1 MKTSFHLALLL
12 LATLNAPLSAADSDD
27 QPDAAQKVVERISE
41 AQPPRETGSGRT
53 PEQAIKEYKESGKA
67 SGYHLETHPVP
78 PPAL

>member
-1 MKTSFHLALLL
+1 MKTQTCLLLLL
-12 LATLNAPLSAADSDD
+12 LATASSSLTAADTD
-27 QPDAAQKVVERISE
+27 QNLNNARQVVERISE

-53 PEQAIKEYKESGKA
+53 PEQAIKEYKESGRA

>member
-12 LATLNAPLSAADSDD
+12 LATLNAPLSAADA
-27 QPDAAQKVVERISE
+27 DAAQKVVERISE

-53 PEQAIKEYKESGKA
+53 PEQAIKEYKESGRA

>member
-12 LATLNAPLSAADSDD
+12 LVTVNAPLFAADSDD
-27 QPDAAQKVVERISE
+27 KLDAAKKLVERISE

-53 PEQAIKEYKESGKA
+53 PEQAIKEYKESGRA
-67 SGYHLETHPVP
+67 PGIRLEVHPVP